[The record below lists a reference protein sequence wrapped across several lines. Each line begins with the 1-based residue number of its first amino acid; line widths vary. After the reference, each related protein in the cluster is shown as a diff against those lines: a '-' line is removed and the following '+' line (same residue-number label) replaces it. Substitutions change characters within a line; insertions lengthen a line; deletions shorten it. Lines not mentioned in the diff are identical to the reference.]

1 VIVDFQ
7 HHYTPPELMEQGTD
21 IGALRLDENGNPNYR
36 FNPLLA
42 DLPAHV
48 RMMDRAGIAV
58 AVLSCGTGFDQPNL
72 ATCRL
77 INDRMHQAE
86 RDHPGRFI
94 GLAHVP
100 ALDPPGAAAE
110 MKRCAVELGFPGVVI
125 ASEVQGQPLD
135 AEGLRPFWKA
145 AADLGLYVFIH
156 PLPRVIGW
164 AHMDADDL
172 GRMLGW
178 EFSLMVATVRLIN
191 SGLLDELPTLKIQ
204 VSHFAGG
211 IGRYLP
217 RIRGLQQ
224 REKSGT
230 AAIPRHGRQPKERF
244 DHYLQHRLFY
254 DCCGWSGPDHAAERG
269 AEWVRA
275 GLTELPA
282 SRLVFATDYPQA
294 VHDDDE
300 VVAYVSAIR
309 TLDSEARSVL
319 DGANAEKLIPNLRE
333 RLREGATIMSGSRG
347 SN

>member
-1 VIVDFQ
+1 MIVDFQ
-7 HHYTPPELMEQGTD
+7 HHYTPPELMERGKGD
-21 IGALRLDENGNPNYR
+21 SFIRLDEKGNPNYR

-48 RMMDRAGIAV
+48 RMMDKAGIDV
-58 AVLSCGTGFDQPNL
+58 AVLSCGSGFDQPNL

-100 ALDPPGAAAE
+100 ALNPQEAAAE
-110 MKRCAVELGFPGVVI
+110 LRRCAVEFGFPGVVI

-135 AEGLRPFWKA
+135 APSLRPFWKA
-145 AADLGLYVFIH
+145 AADLELYVFIH
-156 PLPRVIGW
+156 PLPRVIAW
-164 AHMDADDL
+164 AQMDADDL

-191 SGLLDELPTLKIQ
+191 SRLLDELPMLKIL

-217 RIRGLQQ
+217 RIRGLQH

-230 AAIPRHGRQPKERF
+230 GAIPRHSRMPREPF

-254 DCCGWSGPDHAAERG
+254 DCAGWSGPDYAAERG
-269 AEWVRA
+269 AEWVRV
-275 GLTELPA
+275 GMSELPL

-294 VHDDDE
+294 VHDDSE
-300 VVAYVSAIR
+300 VVAYVNALRAIESARKVI
-309 TLDSEARSVL
+309 
-319 DGANAEKLIPNLRE
+319 DGANAEKLIPNLKE
-333 RLREGATIMSGSRG
+333 RLNERAA
-347 SN
+347 